1 MHNLEYKGK
10 NVTILEIIKN
20 KHYKLF
26 INSSFINFYDSEQK
40 AIEGAKRNIDLFT
53 KTDKE

>member
-1 MHNLEYKGK
+1 MENLEYKGNSIVIVEVLK
-10 NVTILEIIKN
+10 D

-26 INSSFINFYDSEQK
+26 VNSSFKNYYDSIEK
-40 AIEGAKRNIDLFT
+40 AKEGAKRCIDLFT